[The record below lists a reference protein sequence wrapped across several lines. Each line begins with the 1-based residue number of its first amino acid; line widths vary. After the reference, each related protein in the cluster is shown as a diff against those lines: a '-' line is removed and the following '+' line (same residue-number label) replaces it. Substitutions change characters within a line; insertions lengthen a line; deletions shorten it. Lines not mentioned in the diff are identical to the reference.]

1 MTEDIKEDAVLSSGA
16 AYYGIGVGQ
25 GAVCARLSFWE
36 ASTSPKKAEQRRL
49 GTPAEEW
56 NTLQE
61 AMRTAI
67 SQLGQIEARV
77 RASLGEEEASIFGIH
92 AMLLEDEDLLEA
104 CQAQIARGEDAKHA
118 LLTATE
124 QMCRTLGGLEDDY
137 LRARVADL
145 RDVCGRVQ
153 RILDGEDTQPIF
165 SGDERVILV
174 ASDLSPSQSATLD
187 RSRVAGFV
195 TFAGSPNSHTAILA
209 RAMGIPALV
218 GVGQIPTAY
227 GGEFAILDARA
238 GSLRI
243 SPSEEEQRSFEDAQ
257 KSTLQEERRKRDAMK
272 RLLST
277 PAVTGSGHRILI
289 YANIGEALEA
299 EAACSEGAD
308 GVGLLRSEF
317 LYLRKAD
324 YPTEE
329 ELFEGYAE
337 IARRMEGKR
346 TVIRTLDAGADKQIP
361 YLRLEREENPAL
373 GVRGIRVCLAR
384 RALFQTQ
391 LCAILRASAYGQV
404 CLMLPMVVSV
414 DEVRQARALLLEC
427 MRELDGRGQAYDKNI
442 EFGIMIETPAAAIM
456 SEELAREVDF
466 FSVGTND
473 LLQYTLAADRQNP
486 TLAPLLARNQEPILR
501 LIEYSAAAIHRTGGW
516 IGICGELAAD
526 PSLTQ
531 RFADMHIDELSVSV
545 PQLLAVRDQV
555 LRCK

>member
-36 ASTSPKKAEQRRL
+36 ASTSPEKTVKREV
-49 GTPAEEW
+49 GTPTEEW

-145 RDVCGRVQ
+145 RDVCGRVE

-243 SPSEEEQRSFEDAQ
+243 SPSEEEQRSFEEAQ
-257 KSTLQEERRKRDAMK
+257 KSTLQEERRKRDVMK

-337 IARRMEGKR
+337 IARRLKGKR

-361 YLRLEREENPAL
+361 YLGLEREENPAL

-384 RALFQTQ
+384 RELFQTQ

-414 DEVRQARALLLEC
+414 DEVRQARSLLLEC

>member
-486 TLAPLLARNQEPILR
+486 TLAPLLVRNQEPILR